1 MGPFFNPYLHGV
13 GATEGDVRVAL
24 LEKEA
29 QLAKDGVPPLHS
41 VTPSAFIVLGLELED
56 QQ

>member
-1 MGPFFNPYLHGV
+1 V
-13 GATEGDVRVAL
+13 L

-29 QLAKDGVPPLHS
+29 QLAKDGVLLLHS
-41 VTPSAFIVLGLELED
+41 ITPSGFVILGLELEE

>member
-1 MGPFFNPYLHGV
+1 V
-13 GATEGDVRVAL
+13 L

-41 VTPSAFIVLGLELED
+41 ITPSGFVVLGLELEE